1 MTLLVACGLTRE
13 AGIIRRVGVIPL
25 AGGGDPARLEA
36 LLEDAIA
43 TFGPFSGVVSSG
55 VAGGLDPALR
65 PGDVVIGTLAASG
78 SSSGRESTLVEALR
92 ARLPGAHVGTIAGSD
107 TIAATLDQKHALRS
121 STGAIAVDM
130 ESHIAARVAARH
142 ALPFAIIRAISD
154 GADHV
159 LPPAALVGMKP
170 DGGMA
175 LGKVLASLARR
186 PTQMRALVRTGRDAG
201 RAFSAL
207 SRSWAALGDVGGE
220 ERDRA

>member
-13 AGIIRRVGVIPL
+13 AAIIRRVGVIPI

-78 SSSGRESTLVEALR
+78 SSEDRESALVEALR
-92 ARLPGAHVGTIAGSD
+92 ARLPGAQVGSVAGSD
-107 TIAATLDQKHALRS
+107 TIAATLDQKRALRS

-142 ALPFAIIRAISD
+142 ALPFAIIRTISD

-159 LPPAALVGMKP
+159 LPAAALVGMKP

-175 LGKVLASLARR
+175 LGNVLASLARH
-186 PTQMRALVRTGRDAG
+186 PTQIRALIRTGRDAG
-201 RAFSAL
+201 RSFSAL
-207 SRSWAALGDVGGE
+207 SRSWAALDDVGGE
-220 ERDRA
+220 DRDRA